1 MRPSTE
7 RSVSAMKNMIDLT
20 PYLPQETVMKQSKKN
35 RRSFTLSEIVE
46 SVVTLLVGAG
56 IIFTLTLFIAAV

>member
-1 MRPSTE
+1 
-7 RSVSAMKNMIDLT
+7 MKNMIDLT